1 MKELV
6 AAIGKALAGLKQ
18 QELSCEFD
26 RIAKTLAGSK
36 AKKIDVIAE
45 ALRQSNQNH
54 QVSSGVKLGSLLPVF
69 SVFYEVFIAAGA
81 RKKSVTDLKALLDLF
96 GEYQQLSIDEF
107 CLALTPITIGARA
120 VDHQLVDTY
129 LDRLE
134 KVLGDEQQFPLVY
147 KSLTADKR
155 VAQPEAV
162 ELASRFLAPIAKSTS
177 RPKALR
183 RVLYRH
189 EKLLESRAASA
200 SITARR

>member
-18 QELSCEFD
+18 QELSCEFE
-26 RIAKTLAGSK
+26 RIAKTLAESK
-36 AKKIDVIAE
+36 AKKIDAITE
-45 ALRQSNQNH
+45 ALRRSNQSH
-54 QVSSGVKLGSLLPVF
+54 QVPDGVKLGSLLPVF
-69 SVFYEVFIAAGA
+69 RVFYEVFLAAGA
-81 RKKSVTDLKALLDLF
+81 RKKTVTDLKALLDLF

-107 CLALTPITIGARA
+107 CLALTPIAIGART

-147 KSLTADKR
+147 ESLTADKR

-200 SITARR
+200 SIAARR

>member
-1 MKELV
+1 M
-6 AAIGKALAGLKQ
+6 
-18 QELSCEFD
+18 D
-26 RIAKTLAGSK
+26 
-36 AKKIDVIAE
+36 
-45 ALRQSNQNH
+45 
-54 QVSSGVKLGSLLPVF
+54 
-69 SVFYEVFIAAGA
+69 Y
-81 RKKSVTDLKALLDLF
+81 
-96 GEYQQLSIDEF
+96 
-107 CLALTPITIGARA
+107 
-120 VDHQLVDTY
+120 QLVDEY

-200 SITARR
+200 SIAARR